1 MNPIIIQS
9 LIIRI
14 KSLITTL
21 TLVATILVTH
31 IGLIHLSDKWKDS
44 IQLLCIILIG
54 LSNSPVSKFVEPRV
68 DIVQRSEM
76 K

>member
-1 MNPIIIQS
+1 MNPVIIQS
-9 LIIRI
+9 LIVRI

-21 TLVATILVTH
+21 ALTATIVITH
-31 IGLIHLSDKWKDS
+31 IGLIHLSDTWKDS
-44 IQLLCIILIG
+44 IQLFCLILIG

-68 DIVQRSEM
+68 DLVKSE